1 MERKMGKPAGSLK
14 VSDEVIIRITE
25 VAATEITGV
34 ASEGQKL
41 SPVDKAINLPMLSA
55 PIKVDLTSESAEITL
70 SIVLLS
76 GHNANTVAKA
86 VQKSVKSAVQSMT
99 GIAVSKV
106 NVIIAGIQFNKEND

>member
-1 MERKMGKPAGSLK
+1 MERKTGKPAGSLR

-34 ASEGQKL
+34 ASEAQKL
-41 SPVDKAINLPMLSA
+41 VSAEKAINLPMLSA
-55 PIKVDLTSESAEITL
+55 PIKVDLTAESAEITL

-76 GHNANTVAKA
+76 GYNANLVAKA

-99 GIAVSKV
+99 GITVSKV
-106 NVIIAGIQFNKEND
+106 NVIVAGIHFNKEND